1 MRFTDMADEM
11 FGAAQGALPAGVRLA
26 TAKRGGVTITRVE
39 IAREGL
45 AKPRGRYVTLEM
57 PSVSVLDE
65 RDAAVIETCAAELR
79 ALLPPE
85 GPVLVLGIGNRR
97 VTADALGP
105 RTAQKI
111 LVTMGP
117 QHTLPVKGIRPVA
130 AIAPGVS
137 ASTGLTLRQ
146 LAGAMVEAVRPAA
159 LICVDSLCSAE
170 GARLGRS
177 VQFSDTG
184 LYPAQ
189 ADHAKHL
196 DAAALG
202 VPVIAAGIPTL
213 MDSDE
218 GADLVVTPRALDSVI
233 AHGSALL
240 AGAINRALQPRLSG
254 SGWRGNTG
262 GPEGRLFYAQQSTAA
277 RPGAGAYRAVSGS
290 GCSVCRTVHLCPH
303 GGTDAGC
310 GHYCTAANG
319 RNSFLAGAAVRTG
332 AARIICAG
340 GSRTGQHTGSGGILS
355 AAGRAGADREH

>member
-11 FGAAQGALPAGVRLA
+11 FGTAQGAMPAGVRLA

-130 AIAPGVS
+130 AIAPGC
-137 ASTGLTLRQ
+137 
-146 LAGAMVEAVRPAA
+146 RP
-159 LICVDSLCSAE
+159 
-170 GARLGRS
+170 
-177 VQFSDTG
+177 
-184 LYPAQ
+184 P
-189 ADHAKHL
+189 
-196 DAAALG
+196 
-202 VPVIAAGIPTL
+202 
-213 MDSDE
+213 
-218 GADLVVTPRALDSVI
+218 
-233 AHGSALL
+233 
-240 AGAINRALQPRLSG
+240 
-254 SGWRGNTG
+254 
-262 GPEGRLFYAQQSTAA
+262 
-277 RPGAGAYRAVSGS
+277 PG
-290 GCSVCRTVHLCPH
+290 
-303 GGTDAGC
+303 
-310 GHYCTAANG
+310 
-319 RNSFLAGAAVRTG
+319 
-332 AARIICAG
+332 
-340 GSRTGQHTGSGGILS
+340 
-355 AAGRAGADREH
+355 